1 MNDKS
6 IPRFDVPSDSGRTAK
21 LLKHWAE
28 QHIEIP
34 LEIVE
39 SPYRATV
46 HDLLKYIDKVEK
58 NGHFDT
64 ITVAIAEY
72 VPEKL
77 WHNILH
83 NQTGQLMKLMLLFR
97 KSILVTSVPYHPVKR
112 EMQPGEL
119 KVHAKH

>member
-1 MNDKS
+1 
-6 IPRFDVPSDSGRTAK
+6 
-21 LLKHWAE
+21 
-28 QHIEIP
+28 

-46 HDLLKYIDKVEK
+46 HDLLKYLDKIEK

-64 ITVAIAEY
+64 ITVAIPEY

-97 KSILVTSVPYHPVKR
+97 KNILVTSVPYHPV
-112 EMQPGEL
+112 L
-119 KVHAKH
+119 KEVSS